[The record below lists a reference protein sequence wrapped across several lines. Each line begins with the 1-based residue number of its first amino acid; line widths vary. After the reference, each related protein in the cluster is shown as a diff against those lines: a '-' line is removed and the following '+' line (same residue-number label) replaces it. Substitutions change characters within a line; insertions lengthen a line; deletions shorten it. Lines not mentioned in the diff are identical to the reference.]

1 MADWFVYLV
10 KGRTGQL
17 YCGISTDVER
27 RIDEHNGEGAGNV
40 DRGARWTRA
49 HRPVTLVWQQEA
61 ASRSEAAQL
70 EAYIKRLPRVEQ
82 LELIAGELELELID

>member
-10 KGRTGQL
+10 QGRTGQL

-27 RIDEHNGEGAGNV
+27 RLAEHNGESAGKV

-49 HRPVTLVWQQEA
+49 HRPVTLVWQMGA
-61 ASRSEAAQL
+61 ASRGEAAQL
-70 EAYIKRLPRVEQ
+70 EAFIKRLPRTEKQ
-82 LELIAGELELELID
+82 ALIAGELELELC